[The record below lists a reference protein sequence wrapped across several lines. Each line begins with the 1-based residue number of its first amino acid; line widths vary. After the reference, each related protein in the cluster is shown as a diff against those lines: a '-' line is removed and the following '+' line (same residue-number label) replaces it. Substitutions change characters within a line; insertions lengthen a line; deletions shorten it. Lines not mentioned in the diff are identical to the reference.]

1 MMFYKLFLISI
12 ILFLANTSIPNFEI
26 NIKILP
32 FADYVAALN
41 YPVETHKITTED
53 GYILTFFRIQAKNQ
67 TQIKT
72 GLPVIYLQHGLM
84 DSADAWVVNDEENA
98 PGLRL
103 ANQGYDVW
111 LGNVRG
117 NKYSR
122 EHVNLS
128 RRDLE
133 FWQFTFQNMS
143 RYDLP
148 ASFEYIHNFTGGE
161 MINYVGHS
169 QGTLIMFAA
178 LCEQNPTILKYI
190 RKYVAISPV
199 VFVQNI
205 KSGPILIS
213 ARTPILKILQDLG
226 QKQFMPAHWA
236 TSKFSSIYCKYFVG
250 MCADFLGKFFG
261 SDPENDNYARYDI
274 IMAHEPGGT
283 SILNMLHLTQFVS
296 TGKFNKYDFG
306 TKGNLL
312 HYNQTTPPDYDLSNV
327 KIPVHLFVGSEDA
340 VVDQQDVQTLL
351 NALAENPGVNYKLY
365 KSDHVTFLWGKD
377 ISFYFNDLLSALQE
391 N

>member
-1 MMFYKLFLISI
+1 MLPFKL
-12 ILFLANTSIPNFEI
+12 ILVSLAVLLAHADIQNFEGSL
-26 NIKILP
+26 KIP
-32 FADYVAALN
+32 DFADFVKALN

-67 TQIKT
+67 TEMKT

-84 DSADAWVVNDEENA
+84 DSADAWVVNDEDNA
-98 PGLRL
+98 PGLLL

-117 NKYSR
+117 NKYSL
-122 EHVNLS
+122 EHTNLT
-128 RRDLE
+128 RHELA

-143 RYDLP
+143 QYDLP
-148 ASFEYIHNFTGGE
+148 ASFEYIHNETGE
-161 MINYVGHS
+161 LINYVGHS

-178 LCEQNPTILKYI
+178 LCEEDPTILKYI
-190 RKYVAISPV
+190 KKFIAISPV
-199 VFVQNI
+199 VFVQHI

-213 ARTPILKILQDLG
+213 SRTPILKILQDLH
-226 QKQFMPAHWA
+226 QKQFFPAHWY
-236 TSKFSSIYCKYFVG
+236 TSKLSQIYCKYFVNL
-250 MCADFLGKFFG
+250 CADFLGKFFG
-261 SDPENDNYARYDI
+261 SDPEHDNYARYSI

-306 TKGNLL
+306 TAGNML
-312 HYNQTTPPDYDLSNV
+312 HYNQPIPPDYNLSNV
-327 KIPVHLFVGSEDA
+327 KIPVHLFTGSKDA
-340 VVDQQDVQTLL
+340 VVDPEDVQTLL
-351 NALAENPGVNYKLY
+351 HALSGNPSIHYKEY
-365 KSDHVTFLWGKD
+365 DADHVTFLWGKD
-377 ISFYFNDLLSALQE
+377 LSFYFNDLMSALQE